1 MDGPLDGINFN
12 QVCNNEIKVLLCS
25 LRGRRLSFSCAS
37 FFTRSL
43 RVHWKCQV
51 ILVHFAASTVEVQY
65 YGKQQQQQRQ
75 PSPPTRLRPRHTW
88 PSHSR
93 AARAIKWSEASQKA
107 LKMKPGSSGRVE
119 MWRGRDI
126 CKRGDKRKGR
136 FAFWGFKWIAVM
148 QRGLW
153 ATLQTTTLPRLRKK
167 QNKSK
172 DTNLYSQM
180 CRQWKSRQNAA
191 VADEPNA
198 EGQALG
204 LTCWS
209 GGADKHNFPSPSGTR
224 GQIKH
229 GTKTRSGIK
238 QISLP
243 DCVGL
248 LTKWLFCSRCGGG
261 PRKYWRG
268 KTERV

>member
-93 AARAIKWSEASQKA
+93 AARAIKWSEASPKA

-126 CKRGDKRKGR
+126 CKRGGGRKGPVCLLR
-136 FAFWGFKWIAVM
+136 FQMNSGYATWPLSDIAEHHAAPTAKKNKTKART
-148 QRGLW
+148 QTCTHKCADSEKAGR
-153 ATLQTTTLPRLRKK
+153 TLL
-167 QNKSK
+167 
-172 DTNLYSQM
+172 
-180 CRQWKSRQNAA
+180 
-191 VADEPNA
+191 
-198 EGQALG
+198 
-204 LTCWS
+204 
-209 GGADKHNFPSPSGTR
+209 
-224 GQIKH
+224 
-229 GTKTRSGIK
+229 
-238 QISLP
+238 
-243 DCVGL
+243 
-248 LTKWLFCSRCGGG
+248 
-261 PRKYWRG
+261 
-268 KTERV
+268 

>member
-93 AARAIKWSEASQKA
+93 AARAIKWSEASPKA
-107 LKMKPGSSGRVE
+107 LKMKRGSSGRVE

-126 CKRGDKRKGR
+126 CKRGDKKKGPVCL
-136 FAFWGFKWIAVM
+136 WGFKWIAVM

-153 ATLQTTTLPRLRKK
+153 ATLQSTTLPRLRKK
-167 QNKSK
+167 TKQKQGHK
-172 DTNLYSQM
+172 LVLTNVQTV
-180 CRQWKSRQNAA
+180 KK
-191 VADEPNA
+191 PA
-198 EGQALG
+198 ER
-204 LTCWS
+204 C
-209 GGADKHNFPSPSGTR
+209 
-224 GQIKH
+224 
-229 GTKTRSGIK
+229 
-238 QISLP
+238 
-243 DCVGL
+243 
-248 LTKWLFCSRCGGG
+248 CSRRAKCRRTSARAHLLVRRCWQTQLSF
-261 PRKYWRG
+261 P
-268 KTERV
+268 ERDTRTN